1 VTAPDSWQAEA
12 DLLADGREKL
22 ERLCATTRYRHLFP
36 TGPNVALLFHAY
48 QELDRWRTVRRRS
61 SDNPRQRRR
70 DRRRFFRLLKQSVRE
85 DAIARDR
92 RLLWH
97 YPLPRPLPL
106 RADPPQIVRGALDEI
121 DVDTRADV
129 EAIVHGREPPSPG
142 TSSPALSAS
151 SPTLAGSSQAL
162 GGAGSSI
169 AATSRVEGRSHR
181 GLQQFRD
188 ALINAALKQPTQIPR
203 LHPQYLQ
210 FMASPQPTRRAHPI
224 ATMLLV
230 KLPLQLMMILLL
242 VFNLA
247 YLGAYHFFNDE
258 RLAGFL
264 TDKIGGLLD
273 GELTFGSL
281 HWSPMLIVDLLTG
294 QPHTVHGY
302 DLEVWEGFK
311 IDGLPKSTR
320 TAYAEHVEVELVIH
334 EIIPWNRLGVP
345 GLLEIPWVLH
355 FEEIQNH
362 GVLWV
367 DVRSYR
373 NEHRDGEWM
382 LSLINAFDT
391 YVDMHAP
398 PELKKLSFRI
408 DHGQLD
414 GLALLID
421 LEERSGWATQLEF
434 EQIEVGLDF
443 DGWAPA
449 AYADRPGAKP
459 ETLPLRYEVSAR
471 GGEGNV
477 VITSI
482 HDGPIEIG
490 QLRELEVASG
500 MNYRPI
506 GDLWMRGDVDL
517 GGSPSVFEGRLINV
531 WGDLRFD
538 FGLGTTDVG
547 PLIEILLPPE
557 IDEEGRTRTMV
568 AARGSPATLKAK
580 GPADDVVLQ
589 AVGQHLTLDL
599 FPEPAWALDDVDV
612 SLSLA
617 RDPRPEIWA
626 ARPFEQVSSLYDLTE
641 DPTLEPGVSPVGG
654 QTSSPVT
661 RAEDPDPMPLE
672 AEAEIDDG
680 QRWIVYLDTLRGSV
694 LDGSVRLH
702 RRTGQDHIVL
712 PQEGEPWLVS
722 IYLDLIGVNLGQ
734 LTPDDPELRGLL
746 QGSTSGGLQIHQ
758 VVIGEGGLDHAEAE
772 LQRVDITRDHGPADD
787 HLPRNIRADGEVIWD
802 AVEGLDLRGM
812 RIGVDGG
819 QLRLSGGLD
828 ADLEVLDP
836 TSASVRVDNGE
847 AFLRAFGLPR
857 WFDTLAL
864 DFSGSGPLSNP
875 RGSGSLDISGAGSG
889 ALAVDDIR
897 KASLEFERGT
907 LSLSSPSVQMLG
919 GRGPLSA
926 DLVLLG
932 GNGKVLADP
941 KLRVALRLEDIDRE
955 DILGSGIGAQQ
966 ATIELLL
973 DDGSEAQ
980 RPLPLSQLQA
990 RGGAYAQTLSM
1001 AGVDF
1006 RDAEASFAFTRE
1018 GIQIDRMNLAYHRP
1032 VSPSLHAGA
1041 SVPIGRVA
1049 VTGTVGFDDDP
1060 KLALDVRAINLPLSA
1075 LATAFEVDIPIHGQI
1090 SQGSQLAVSGSLRRP
1105 DVGGQLVLAQ
1115 LGAAGVPLGGGVLE
1129 FSSEDVPYQP
1139 EDLEH
1144 GRAATSAH
1152 RLVRVG
1158 GSLAGS
1164 RRDQGSSEGELDW
1177 RVDATVAFGA
1187 GADHPIEATVDLR
1200 FANLP
1205 LDTLL
1210 AHPSREAWRDQIV
1223 GGLHDLVVETRYCPS
1238 HEDAQN
1244 PLLPACALVDP
1255 NDPRLLAGKAVRV
1268 DLRLAHLW
1276 YRGRHDGGAVAGGD
1290 PCLARDTTCSINPL
1304 SARLDGNHL
1313 SLAEPWRIRSG
1324 GNHGPELTI
1333 DGTFDLT
1340 GDLAED
1346 LAEDLANELVGDAD
1360 ADELAAAKSAE
1371 ASAKRAAASRCIP
1384 GIPDNAS
1391 LPPGTSAASVIGGL
1405 DFSAI
1410 APFIGQLGVDSPIGQ
1425 LAIDLAVSGVITQ
1438 PTVTGFVRLP
1448 EGEPIE
1454 LSLADDEL
1462 DARGRRRSRP
1472 IPIEISKF
1480 DLRMAG
1486 GTVYLDSAISIYDEV
1501 LRIGEINNRPSFLD
1515 LAGPCSG
1522 RFAIAVAGNL
1532 DGALLRRLLPD
1543 VIESSGGAIELRSLH
1558 AAGSL
1563 GRAETYFA
1571 QLEAHSQ
1578 REAFEGQIVEDD
1590 PFEIREPLFDS
1601 LAATLSL
1608 ERKAIR
1614 MSVAEVGEVRL
1625 ASGLVELRQCT
1636 AARPCEVATANA
1648 TVAEST
1654 TTTRRNRGLAVWIAG
1669 RRSAQ
1674 SKARPSDALTVRVG
1688 DRGRA
1693 DLWGELIVA
1702 DTFDGIEAA
1711 TVTASASSFPLA
1723 LADNSGR
1730 TQLEAA
1736 LSSDRIKFETDG
1748 ANGRISGDVLIDRS
1762 TWLRDARQGIA
1773 VLSFADPNPSPPSQ
1787 LPEFIRNLE
1796 LDLRLRTGA
1805 PFRIDNNVAKKF
1817 EARADLRLGGS
1828 VGDPDLNG
1836 TIDVERGVIDIDILG
1851 GAYDVA
1857 RGRVQVNHD
1866 LSQSVVD
1873 LSAVRQKQIK
1883 VNNQLLTLNLHLS
1896 GTLDAIQWE
1905 CTAPG
1910 DTSGA
1915 LATAR
1920 GCVDYLIFDAGNTDL
1935 AASDVRDSRNNN
1947 SLLGTRFLPLAG
1959 RLAQVELNEVLEREI
1974 PRAAP
1979 YLPYTRIRVDQIG
1992 VVIEAETRPEWGNVG
2007 WGRLGLN
2014 VQYTRGYPGSVVRDS
2029 RSFSGRLEIL
2039 ENAALEAAFGLR
2051 TYTNRVL
2058 IVDPP
2063 NYRSIQFRQ
2072 RFVAPSAR

>member
-1 VTAPDSWQAEA
+1 MTLPDSWQAEA

-22 ERLCATTRYRHLFP
+22 EHLCATTRYRHLFP

-48 QELDRWRTVRRRS
+48 QELDRWRTVHRRS
-61 SDNPRQRRR
+61 SDKPRQRRR
-70 DRRRFFRLLKQSVRE
+70 DRRRLFRLLKRSVRA

-92 RLLWH
+92 RLRWH

-106 RADPPQIVRGALDEI
+106 RAQPPPIVLGAFAEV
-121 DVDTRADV
+121 DVDARAEV
-129 EAIVHGREPPSPG
+129 EAVVHGGPGVPPV
-142 TSSPALSAS
+142 AAAS
-151 SPTLAGSSQAL
+151 Q
-162 GGAGSSI
+162 
-169 AATSRVEGRSHR
+169 VQGRSRR

-188 ALINAALKQPTQIPR
+188 ALINAALKQPAQIPR

-210 FMASPQPTRRAHPI
+210 FMASPQPTRRKHPV

-247 YLGAYHFFNDE
+247 YLGAYHFFNDQ
-258 RLAGFL
+258 RLASFL
-264 TDKIGGLLD
+264 TDKIGGLID

-281 HWSPMLIVDLLTG
+281 HWGPMLLVDLITG

-311 IDGLPKSTR
+311 IDELDKTRR
-320 TAYAEHVEVELVIH
+320 TAYAEHVEVELVMH

-355 FEEIQNH
+355 FEEIHNH
-362 GVLWV
+362 GELWV
-367 DVRSYR
+367 DVRSYQ
-373 NEHRDGEWM
+373 NEHRDDQWM

-391 YVDMHAP
+391 YADLHPP
-398 PELKKLSFRI
+398 PELKKLSFQI
-408 DHGQLD
+408 DHGQLN

-421 LEERSGWATQLEF
+421 LEERSGWSTKLDF
-434 EQIEVGLDF
+434 EQIEIGLDF
-443 DGWAPA
+443 EGWAPA
-449 AYADRPGAKP
+449 AYADAPGQKP

-471 GGEGNV
+471 GGQGNV
-477 VITSI
+477 VITNI
-482 HDGPIEIG
+482 HDGPIEVA
-490 QLRELEVASG
+490 QLRTLEVASG

-506 GDLWMRGDVDL
+506 GDLWLRGDADL
-517 GGSPSVFEGRLINV
+517 GGSPAVFEGRLIDV
-531 WGDLRFD
+531 FGDLRFD

-547 PLIEILLPPE
+547 PLVEVLLPPK
-557 IDEEGRTRTMV
+557 IDDEGRTRTMV
-568 AARGSPATLKAK
+568 AARGSPASLKAK
-580 GPADDVVLQ
+580 GPTDDVVLQ
-589 AVGQHLTLDL
+589 AVGQNLTLDL

-612 SLSLA
+612 SLSLSL
-617 RDPRPEIWA
+617 DPRPELWSDVA
-626 ARPFEQVSSLYDLTE
+626 AELERSRDPLNIEASTTE
-641 DPTLEPGVSPVGG
+641 DPLNQFTSAESWTSEPD
-654 QTSSPVT
+654 
-661 RAEDPDPMPLE
+661 DPE
-672 AEAEIDDG
+672 
-680 QRWIVYLDTLRGSV
+680 RWIVYLDTFRGSV

-702 RRTGQDHIVL
+702 RRSGQDHIVL
-712 PQEGEPWLVS
+712 PQDDEPWLVS
-722 IYLDLIGVNLGQ
+722 IYLDMLGVNLGQ
-734 LTPDDPELRGLL
+734 LTPEDPQLSGLL
-746 QGSTSGGLQIHQ
+746 QGTTTGGLQIHQ
-758 VVIGEGGLDHAEAE
+758 VVLGEAGLDHAEAE
-772 LQRVDITRDHGPADD
+772 LNGVDITRDHGPADD

-802 AVEGLDLRGM
+802 AVDGLDLRGL

-828 ADLEVLDP
+828 ASFTELDP
-836 TSASVRVDNGE
+836 TTASVRVDNGE
-847 AFLRAFGLPR
+847 AFLRAFGMPR

-864 DFSGSGPLSNP
+864 DFAGSGPLTNP
-875 RGSGSLDISGAGSG
+875 RGAGVLDVAGAGSG
-889 ALAVDDIR
+889 ALAVDDIH
-897 KASLEFERGT
+897 AATLEFKAGT

-932 GNGKVLADP
+932 RNGKTLADP
-941 KLRVALRLEDIDRE
+941 KLRVALRLDDIDRE
-955 DILGSGIGAQQ
+955 DILGTGIGAQQ
-966 ATIELLL
+966 ATIELVL
-973 DDGSEAQ
+973 DDGTEEK
-980 RPLPLSQLQA
+980 RPLPLSELQA

-1018 GIQIDRMNLAYHRP
+1018 GIQIDRMSLAYHRP
-1032 VSPSLHAGA
+1032 ISPSLHQRAT
-1041 SVPIGRVA
+1041 VPIGRVA

-1060 KLALDVRAINLPLSA
+1060 KLALDVRAFNLPLSA
-1075 LATAFEVDIPIHGQI
+1075 LATALDVDIPIHGQI
-1090 SQGSQLAVSGSLRRP
+1090 SQGSQLDVSGSLRRP
-1105 DVGGQLVLAQ
+1105 DIGGQLVLAQ
-1115 LGAAGVPLGGGVLE
+1115 LAAAGVPLGGGVLE
-1129 FSSEDVPYQP
+1129 FSSEDVPYHSA
-1139 EDLEH
+1139 DLEQ
-1144 GRAATSAH
+1144 GRAATGAH
-1152 RLVRVG
+1152 RQVRVG
-1158 GSLAGS
+1158 GSLSGQRGA
-1164 RRDQGSSEGELDW
+1164 SEASTSEAELDW
-1177 RVDATVAFGA
+1177 RIDATVAFG
-1187 GADHPIEATVDLR
+1187 GGRDNPIEATIDLG
-1200 FANLP
+1200 FAHLP

-1210 AHPSREAWRDQIV
+1210 AHPSRQHWREQIV
-1223 GGLHDLVVETRYCPS
+1223 GGLHDLTVQTRYCPS
-1238 HEDAQN
+1238 HEDRQT
-1244 PLLPACALVDP
+1244 PLLLACAQLDP
-1255 NDPRLLAGKAVRV
+1255 NDPRKLAGKTVSV

-1276 YRGRHDGGAVAGGD
+1276 YRGRRDGGAVSGGD
-1290 PCLARDTTCSINPL
+1290 PCLERDTTCSVNPL
-1304 SARLDGNHL
+1304 SARLDGSHL

-1324 GNHGPELTI
+1324 GKQGPELVI

-1340 GDLAED
+1340 GETEPGDGPVAARAAEFDLA
-1346 LAEDLANELVGDAD
+1346 
-1360 ADELAAAKSAE
+1360 
-1371 ASAKRAAASRCIP
+1371 ASHRCVP

-1391 LPPGTSAASVIGGL
+1391 LPPGTSAATVIGGL

-1410 APFIGQLGVDSPIGQ
+1410 APFLGQLGVDSPIGR
-1425 LAIDLAVSGVITQ
+1425 LAIDLAVSGVITT

-1454 LSLADDEL
+1454 LNLADDEV

-1486 GTVYLDSAISIYDEV
+1486 GTVYLDSTIAIYDEV
-1501 LRIGEINNRPSFLD
+1501 LRIGEINNRASFLD
-1515 LAGPCSG
+1515 LAGPCTG
-1522 RFAIAVAGNL
+1522 RFAVAAAGNL
-1532 DGALLRRLLPD
+1532 DGALFRRLLPD
-1543 VIESSGGAIELRSLH
+1543 VIESSGGALEIRSFH

-1563 GRAETYFA
+1563 A
-1571 QLEAHSQ
+1571 QLDAYLADLDARQQ
-1578 REAFEGQIVEDD
+1578 REALDGLDSGLGAGAT
-1590 PFEIREPLFDS
+1590 FEIREPPLDTLS
-1601 LAATLSL
+1601 ATLSL

-1614 MSVAEVGEVRL
+1614 LSVAELGEVRL
-1625 ASGLVELRQCT
+1625 ASGLVEVRQCT
-1636 AARPCEVATANA
+1636 AARPCPVMTDAGATDPDGA
-1648 TVAEST
+1648 
-1654 TTTRRNRGLAVWIAG
+1654 RRRRGVAVWIAG

-1674 SKARPSDALTVRVG
+1674 SKARPSDALTLRVG

-1693 DLWGELIVA
+1693 DLWGELILA
-1702 DTFDGIEAA
+1702 DTLDGIEAA
-1711 TVTASASSFPLA
+1711 TVTAAASNFPLT

-1736 LSSDRIKFETDG
+1736 LSSDRVQFETDG

-1773 VLSFADPNPSPPSQ
+1773 VLSFADPNPAPPSQ
-1787 LPEFIRNLE
+1787 LPAFIRNLE
-1796 LDLRLRTGA
+1796 LDLHLRTGA

-1836 TIDVERGVIDIDILG
+1836 TIDVERGIIDIDILG
-1851 GAYDVA
+1851 GAYDVTH
-1857 RGRVQVNHD
+1857 GRVLVIHD
-1866 LSQSVVD
+1866 LYQSKVA
-1873 LSAVRQKQIK
+1873 LSAVRQQQIK
-1883 VNNQLLTLNLHLS
+1883 VNNQLLTLNLHLT

-1935 AASDVRDSRNNN
+1935 AASDVRDSRSSN

-1959 RLAQVELNEVLEREI
+1959 RLAQVDLTEALEREI
-1974 PRAAP
+1974 PRAAH
-1979 YLPYTRIRVDQIG
+1979 YLPPIRIRVDQIG
-1992 VVIEAETRPEWGNVG
+1992 VVLEAETRPESGRWG
-2007 WGRLGLN
+2007 WGRMGLN

-2029 RSFSGRLEIL
+2029 RSFSGRVEIL

-2051 TYTNRVL
+2051 TYSNRVL

-2072 RFVAPSAR
+2072 RLVAPSAR